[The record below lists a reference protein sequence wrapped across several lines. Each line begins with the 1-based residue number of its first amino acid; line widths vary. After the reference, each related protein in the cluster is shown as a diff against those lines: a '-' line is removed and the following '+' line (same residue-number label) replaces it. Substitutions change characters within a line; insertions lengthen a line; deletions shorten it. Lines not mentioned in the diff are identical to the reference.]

1 MTFKKLKKKMKATK
15 TYLLT
20 FIIIT
25 LISFNASSQR
35 IVGYFP
41 DYQSAATAQV
51 QYAKL
56 THLIYF
62 SLSPMSNNGTVTT
75 ATTTWFNLAN
85 FNAVVDAA
93 KTANPN
99 IKIIIA
105 TGGAPGTGDGGS
117 NGGDLHLRLR
127 DIAANTVVGSRA
139 QFVSDIGNFIQ
150 GYSRVVG
157 GVTYTLDGWDFDW
170 EFPNY
175 LNSNPVDT
183 TNFRNLLGLMR
194 TRLNTAG
201 TALCKKLELSIAIN
215 GEPSIFET
223 NPSLANYISPGV
235 IYNVDYVNVMTY
247 DANMAAHPTYTNHA
261 DIAMARSAVIALTNP
276 PFNWPKNKLLIGTGF
291 YGKAGVTT
299 SAYSAINSSN
309 SAAIYNNVSDVSGG
323 FGYNACPTITNKVN
337 YIKAEGLAGIFIWEV
352 TLDRRT
358 TPAASA
364 TNSLLSCTFSAVGST
379 LWTSPEMTCCQ
390 KPALGNDIASC
401 NTAYPITLNSTTA
414 VGSGTYVWKRIAP
427 SLATLSAAFTNT
439 ATVTAGDGPGTYVV
453 IRTETISGAICSRS
467 DTVVINAALPTPV
480 FASPTVSL
488 CNASYLLTPT
498 NVSAFPAGTTFQW
511 QFNSSNISGETS
523 TSMYASTQGL
533 FTLVASLTG
542 CVNTSASVTITAGS
556 GTAIPVDACRTTA
569 GTLALSVSGGTGPF
583 NWYNQDSPGGSI
595 LAGGAN
601 TSTFTTPSLPLPS
614 TTYYYVE
621 DAGVLGT
628 NYAVG
633 ILTSSVCGACAQYS
647 PAVAAATL
655 TSTAMEFSVTNPIRI
670 NSVDLYAWGGSTYPF
685 SYRIE
690 IFNQNNTIVYTSP
703 VISYTV
709 SGPKTE
715 VLNASLANGTY
726 RMRTVVV
733 SGGATAPAFLHE
745 ATSTFPYTGADI
757 SITAEKN
764 TATYGPFLNWK
775 ISNVNGCGRIK
786 VRATVAASCSSPLAV
801 ELVQLEATKK
811 GNAVSVDWV
820 TSTELNNDRFEI
832 ERSIDGINFVKI
844 GTVIGAGDASQLM
857 YYNFID
863 FAFSASLNYYRLKQ
877 IDVDQQF
884 SYSNIVSVDMG
895 TITSVKIAPNPFSES
910 FSVLTDSRSM
920 KNIFIYDLSGA
931 ELISITSDAKIIE
944 LGQNLRAGIYLVK
957 VVSEQGAKTFKV
969 IK

>member
-1 MTFKKLKKKMKATK
+1 MKTNK
-15 TYLLT
+15 ICLLT
-20 FIIIT
+20 FIFIT
-25 LISFNASSQR
+25 VNSFIGFSQR

-41 DYQSAATAQV
+41 DYQYAAGTVNQI
-51 QYAKL
+51 QYTKL

-62 SLSPMSNNGTVTT
+62 SLSPMSNNGVVNTT
-75 ATTTWFNLAN
+75 TSTWFNLAS

-105 TGGAPGTGDGGS
+105 TGGAPGSGDGGS

-127 DIAANTVVGSRA
+127 DIAANTVAGSRT
-139 QFVSDIGNFIQ
+139 QFVNDIGNFIQ
-150 GYSRVVG
+150 GYSRTVG

-201 TALCKKLELSIAIN
+201 TALCKKLEISIAIN

-223 NPSLANYISPGV
+223 NPSAANYISPGV
-235 IYNVDYVNVMTY
+235 INNVDYVNIMTY

-261 DIAMARSAVIALTNP
+261 DIAMSRSAVIALTSP

-291 YGKAGVTT
+291 YGKSGAVA
-299 SAYSAINSSN
+299 SPYSTINSSN

-323 FGYNACPTITNKVN
+323 YGYNACPTLTNKVN
-337 YIKAEGLAGIFIWEV
+337 YIKSEGLAGIFIWEV
-352 TLDRRT
+352 TLDRKA
-358 TPAASA
+358 TPASAA
-364 TNSLLSCTFSAVGST
+364 TNSLLSCTYTAVGST
-379 LWTSPEMTCCQ
+379 IWTSPEMTCCQ
-390 KPALGNDIASC
+390 KPVLGNDIASC
-401 NTAYPITLNSTTA
+401 NTAYPITLNSTTT

-427 SLATLSAAFTNT
+427 TTATLSGAFTNT
-439 ATVTAGDGPGTYVV
+439 ATVTSGDGAGTYVV

-467 DTVVINAALPTPV
+467 DTIVINAALPTPV
-480 FASPTVSL
+480 FAASSVSL
-488 CNASYLLTPT
+488 CNASYLLSPT
-498 NVSAFPAGTTFQW
+498 NIAAFPSGTTFQW
-511 QFNSSNISGETS
+511 QFNSADITGETT
-523 TSMYASTQGL
+523 TSFYASTVGTY
-533 FTLVASLTG
+533 TLVASLTG
-542 CVNTSASVTITAGS
+542 CTNTSASVTITAGS
-556 GTAIPVDACRTTA
+556 GSGVPVDACRTTA
-569 GTLALSVSGGTGPF
+569 GTLSLSVTGGTGPF

-595 LAGGAN
+595 LAGGAG

-633 ILTSSVCGACAQYS
+633 ILTSSVCGACAQNS
-647 PAVAAATL
+647 PLAATATL
-655 TSTAMEFSVTNPIRI
+655 SSIAMEFSVANPIRI

-685 SYRIE
+685 TYRIE
-690 IFNQNNTIVYTSP
+690 IFNQNNTIVYSSP
-703 VISYTV
+703 SITYAV

-715 VLNASLANGTY
+715 VLNASLAKGVY

-733 SGGATAPAFLHE
+733 SGGATPPAFLHE
-745 ATSTFPYTGADI
+745 PTSSFPYTGTDI

-764 TATYGPFLNWK
+764 TATYGPFLNWR

-786 VRATVAASCSSPLAV
+786 VRATVSASCSVALSADLI
-801 ELVQLEATKK
+801 QLEVSKI
-811 GNAVSVDWV
+811 GNTSVLDWI
-820 TSTELNNDRFEI
+820 TSSEVNNERFDI
-832 ERSIDGINFVKI
+832 ERSVDGISFSKI
-844 GTVIGAGDASQLM
+844 GSIGGSGNSSQLK
-857 YYNFID
+857 YYSFVDENPING
-863 FAFSASLNYYRLKQ
+863 LNYYRLKQ
-877 IDVDQQF
+877 VDFDQQF
-884 SYSNIVSVDMG
+884 NYSEIVSLDMKNLFS
-895 TITSVKIAPNPFSES
+895 IKIAPNPFSES
-910 FSVLTDSRSM
+910 FVVNVNEVGM
-920 KNIFIYDLSGA
+920 KNIVVYDLTGI
-931 ELISITSDAKIIE
+931 ELIEVASEENNIE
-944 LGQNLRAGIYLVK
+944 LGYGLKSGLYIVK
-957 VVSEQGAKTFKV
+957 VSIAGTTQAYKV